1 MARKKHKLF
10 GGSKKQKSST
20 REIKKGFTEV
30 GFVMGPKDRKCF
42 KK

>member
-10 GGSKKQKSST
+10 GCSEKQKSST

-30 GFVMGPKDRKCF
+30 GFVIGPKDRNRF